1 MTHYDTYNC
10 GRYLLRLRVVDD
22 TDHTV
27 FVLFDREAAVLIG
40 KSCAELI
47 ESSEVTLLNYP
58 LNTNYLQCV
67 LTTYQLLVP
76 LRVVTITSLYFLN
89 SLQTTEQ
96 SDFPKPISD
105 LFGRS
110 FLFKVYSDGRREG
123 CFEKTFRVRGVDG
136 DDQLLTKF
144 QDKCRKHV
152 SETADNVLTDS
163 SPVNEGNDQVI
174 DTNKSELTAVS
185 KVCFPYEYMRST

>member
-1 MTHYDTYNC
+1 M
-10 GRYLLRLRVVDD
+10 
-22 TDHTV
+22 
-27 FVLFDREAAVLIG
+27 
-40 KSCAELI
+40 
-47 ESSEVTLLNYP
+47 
-58 LNTNYLQCV
+58 
-67 LTTYQLLVP
+67 
-76 LRVVTITSLYFLN
+76 
-89 SLQTTEQ
+89 
-96 SDFPKPISD
+96 
-105 LFGRS
+105 
-110 FLFKVYSDGRREG
+110 
-123 CFEKTFRVRGVDG
+123 DG